1 MAHIY
6 IYMTDMVGVFK
17 GPIHG
22 PASLKGHV
30 TDRGSEQKGIKTHS
44 NAMVNKVDTKQKG
57 QMEKL

>member
-1 MAHIY
+1 
-6 IYMTDMVGVFK
+6 MTDMVGVFK